1 MNQDKL
7 DALIITALK
16 FEASDH
22 GGKEHGDLC
31 YEAIEQYIVG
41 MMARDNQPE
50 NAAEIRLEAECVAR
64 DRNDI
69 QVNDDAFVE
78 DNGES
83 GWWIECSVFIPY
95 FDEDED

>member
-1 MNQDKL
+1 M
-7 DALIITALK
+7 
-16 FEASDH
+16 FF
-22 GGKEHGDLC
+22 
-31 YEAIEQYIVG
+31 
-41 MMARDNQPE
+41 
-50 NAAEIRLEAECVAR
+50 AAEIRLEAECVAR

-69 QVNDDAFVE
+69 QVNDDALVE